1 MDTKKITESVRRV
14 CIVAFP
20 GAEILDICGPL
31 EVFAFANLGLQRDG
45 EITEPAYQIEVL
57 AEKPGPLAGC

>member
-31 EVFAFANLGLQRDG
+31 EDREPRPSEGRRDNRTGLSD
-45 EITEPAYQIEVL
+45 
-57 AEKPGPLAGC
+57 